1 MLLAAV
7 VAACSG
13 THSGGAPVATR
24 SIDKVLADHTDS
36 LMAIPGVVGTAVG
49 LCDGAR
55 CIKVLVADSNA
66 AAARRIPS
74 RLEGYRV
81 VVEVTGAIKPRG

>member
-1 MLLAAV
+1 VVLAAV

-24 SIDKVLADHTDS
+24 SIDEVLADHTDS
-36 LMAIPGVVGTAVG
+36 LMAIPGVVGTAIG

-55 CIKVLVADSNA
+55 CIKVLVADSSA
-66 AAARRIPS
+66 PAARRIPS